1 MMLVLLIDNYVI
13 LMIMDMF
20 LMKKKKELRQVTAL
34 IEHHVY
40 QFHYNHYKLIIASG
54 IYH

>member
-13 LMIMDMF
+13 LMIIDMF
-20 LMKKKKELRQVTAL
+20 LMKKEKELRQVRAL
-34 IEHHVY
+34 IEHRVY